1 MTSKKLMVGK
11 VQITQQFWRNKMTDE
26 TLDELF
32 GINYQLEQLAP
43 DNDFWQ
49 WLDVQELKKY
59 DYTIFCNAIIRK
71 HEQD

>member
-1 MTSKKLMVGK
+1 
-11 VQITQQFWRNKMTDE
+11 MTDE